1 MFEAAGSV
9 AAGGILSATVEAPQS
24 EALECVQLAAAF
36 AGASLLALL
45 ADASACWRLVR
56 TTRIPT

>member
-1 MFEAAGSV
+1 MVKLLGKLQIPC
-9 AAGGILSATVEAPQS
+9 GMRS

-45 ADASACWRLVR
+45 ADALACWRLVR